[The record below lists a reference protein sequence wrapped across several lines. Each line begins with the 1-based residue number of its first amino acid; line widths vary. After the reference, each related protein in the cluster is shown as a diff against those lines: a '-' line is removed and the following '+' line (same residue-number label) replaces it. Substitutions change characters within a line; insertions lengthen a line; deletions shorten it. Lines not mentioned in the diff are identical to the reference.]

1 MAGTYKSIF
10 KPRHPSKY
18 LGDSSNIICRSNWER
33 KFCNYCDSN
42 ENIISWASEEFSIP
56 YISPLDNRRHRYFPD
71 FLIEV
76 KESNGI
82 LKKYVIEIKPKRQ
95 TLEPKKKSRVTKSY
109 INEVKSYAINQAKW
123 KYAREFCKDNRLEF
137 KIITQYQLY
146 GRVTGKISRR

>member
-95 TLEPKKKSRVTKSY
+95 TLDPKKKSRVTKSY

-123 KYAREFCKDNRLEF
+123 KYALEFCKDNRLEF
-137 KIITQYQLY
+137 KIITEDQLY
-146 GRVTGKISRR
+146 GRGTGKISRR